1 MKTTALRAQ
10 YFTLLSAHMAEHLG
24 LMNRIKGDAVAREGK
39 SMEKNIVRDAKVKV

>member
-24 LMNRIKGDAVAREGK
+24 LMNRMNDATVIREGK
-39 SMEKNIVRDAKVKV
+39 GVRKDIVIEAKVKV

>member
-24 LMNRIKGDAVAREGK
+24 LMNRMNDDIVVLEGK
-39 SMEKNIVRDAKVKV
+39 DVRMDIVQEAKVKV